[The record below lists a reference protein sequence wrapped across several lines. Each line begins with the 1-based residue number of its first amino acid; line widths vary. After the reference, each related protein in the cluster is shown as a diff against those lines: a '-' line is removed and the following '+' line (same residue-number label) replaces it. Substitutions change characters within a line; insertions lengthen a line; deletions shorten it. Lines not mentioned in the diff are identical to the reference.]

1 MYICKEDIEL
11 WRDEILY
18 GLRIG
23 LTITGAV
30 FTVAAWC
37 GAVVP
42 VKWKPLWSK
51 WFWNKN
57 H

>member
-11 WRDEILY
+11 CRDEILY